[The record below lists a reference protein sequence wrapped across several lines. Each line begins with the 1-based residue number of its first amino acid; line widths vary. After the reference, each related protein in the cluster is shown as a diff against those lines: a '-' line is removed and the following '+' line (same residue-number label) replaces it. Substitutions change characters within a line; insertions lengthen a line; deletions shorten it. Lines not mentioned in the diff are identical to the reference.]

1 MPRLLSDRPCEV
13 TFQDRISR
21 SKITVQ
27 YRLPTEEERM
37 TYANSLVKRVKGK
50 IESNVGP
57 ARIKAGAAIIL
68 GFADGAFET
77 DKGPL
82 SSDPKSP
89 HYDPDWKAFVRKY
102 APDVLVMLALHA
114 FETSLVL
121 DEPNPDDGE
130 DGKEK
135 DEDPS

>member
-1 MPRLLSDRPCEV
+1 MSRLLSDKPCEV

-21 SKITVQ
+21 SKITVR

-37 TYANSLVKRVKGK
+37 QYSNSLVKRVKGR

-57 ARIKAGAAIIL
+57 ARLKAGASIIL
-68 GFADGAFET
+68 GFADGAFST

-82 SSDPKSP
+82 SSDPASP
-89 HYDPDWKAFVRKY
+89 HYDPDWKTFVRKY

-114 FETSLVL
+114 FEISLVL
-121 DEPNPDDGE
+121 DEPASE
-130 DGKEK
+130 DEEGAGN